1 MVSTPAQVTDLAS
14 LLELEAIK
22 PDAYL
27 GVGPEMGWGRIYGGQ
42 VIAQALRAAALTV
55 DAPHLP
61 HSLHAYFV
69 RSGDEKRPVL
79 YEVERVRDGRSF
91 TTRQVVAYQ
100 QGGAILN
107 LIASFQAAEEH
118 EPDVQSVAMPAVP
131 DPHSLPPLPPEGFI
145 DRRDVERT
153 KEPSVRGLTWL
164 RTLQSLPDDP
174 VLQACGFAYIS
185 DDHALGVALY
195 AHPLGVDWE
204 KLMTASLDHA
214 IWFHRPF
221 RADGWLLFDL
231 DGHGVANARGLSF
244 GRVFDCGGRHVASIA
259 QEALGRIRR

>member
-1 MVSTPAQVTDLAS
+1 MVIGPHAVQDLGA

-42 VIAQALRAAALTV
+42 VVAQALRAASLTIDV
-55 DAPHLP
+55 LHRP
-61 HSLHAYFV
+61 HSLHAYFI

-107 LIASFQAAEEH
+107 LIASFEADED
-118 EPDVQSVAMPAVP
+118 EPDVQAVTMPTVP
-131 DPHSLPPLPPEGFI
+131 DPETLTPLPPEGFI
-145 DRRDVERT
+145 DRRDIERT
-153 KEPSVRGLTWL
+153 KEPSVHGLTWL
-164 RTLQSLPDDP
+164 RTLHSLPDDP

-221 RADGWLLFDL
+221 RADDWLLFDL
-231 DGHGVANARGLSF
+231 DGHGVANGRGLSF
-244 GRVFDCGGRHVASIA
+244 GRVFDRAGRHVASIA
-259 QEALGRIRR
+259 QEALGRVRR